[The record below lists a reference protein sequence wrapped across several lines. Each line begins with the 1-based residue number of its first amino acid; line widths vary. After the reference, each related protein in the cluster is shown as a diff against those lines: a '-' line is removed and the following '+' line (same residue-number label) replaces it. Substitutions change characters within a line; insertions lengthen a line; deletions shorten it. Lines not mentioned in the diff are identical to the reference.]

1 MLCELIVEKQAAK
14 GTRCT
19 YKLSIHKPE
28 TKSSPIPTPAD
39 VVALTETWWC
49 MSTFCMGTSK

>member
-1 MLCELIVEKQAAK
+1 MIVEKQAAK